1 MPCPRVL
8 ALGRVDDECRLFGSC
23 HGGCGMHGNAVAF
36 VEVSSGA
43 SEVAARVP
51 NGNSYS
57 VTHWK
62 SSSGLHIRE

>member
-1 MPCPRVL
+1 MMNV
-8 ALGRVDDECRLFGSC
+8 
-23 HGGCGMHGNAVAF
+23 GCSGAVMVVAVCMGMLLLLWEFPA
-36 VEVSSGA
+36 GA